1 MSAVLAANLPPA
13 ARGNV
18 YDKAA
23 ALEFFKSAGTPETI
37 AQGAALFVEH
47 QHAARLGVNLDKMY
61 LLVDGAIDSLA
72 SRKPIGA
79 VKPGEIFGE
88 MGPLSGAARSATA
101 IARTPCQVIGMD
113 EAQLRRGLQVKPEFV
128 LTLSQLMIARLRET
142 LARLRAANAIAEDAS
157 GKQTMLFDG
166 AILGYLRREL
176 ERTASMR
183 FQAGQTI
190 LREGASGILMYVVL
204 EGGVAVYIQQRR
216 VERIG
221 PGGVLGEIALLDQS
235 PRVASALA
243 ETDCTLLGMNRIT
256 LLRVLRNKPEFGA
269 ALLRGLADRLRF
281 LISRHR

>member
-1 MSAVLAANLPPA
+1 M
-13 ARGNV
+13 

-23 ALEFFKSAGTPETI
+23 ALEFFKVAGTPETV
-37 AQGAALFVEH
+37 AKGATLFVEH
-47 QHAARLGVNLDKMY
+47 QHARRLGANLDKMY
-61 LLVDGAIDSLA
+61 LLLDGAIDILA

-79 VKPGEIFGE
+79 IKPGEIFGE

-101 IARTPCQVIGMD
+101 IARTACQVIGMD
-113 EAQLRRGLQVKPEFV
+113 EEQLRRGLQVKPDFV

-142 LARLRAANAIAEDAS
+142 LTRLRAANAIAEDVS
-157 GKQTMLFDG
+157 GKLTTLFEPALVD
-166 AILGYLRREL
+166 YLREGL
-176 ERTASMR
+176 ASSSSMR

-204 EGGVAVYIQQRR
+204 EGNVAVHIQQRR

-235 PRVASALA
+235 PRVASAVA
-243 ETDCTLLGMNRIT
+243 ETDCALLGMNRIT
-256 LLRVLRNKPEFGA
+256 FLRVLRNRPDFGES
-269 ALLRGLADRLRF
+269 LLRGLADRLRF

>member
-61 LLVDGAIDSLA
+61 LLVDGAIDILA

-183 FQAGQTI
+183 FQAGQTR
-190 LREGASGILMYVVL
+190 LGHPHVRRARRRCGGIYPAAP
-204 EGGVAVYIQQRR
+204 GRTHRTGRCARRNRTSRPVAARR
-216 VERIG
+216 QRIG
-221 PGGVLGEIALLDQS
+221 GDGLHAPGNEPDHPPARTAQQ
-235 PRVASALA
+235 A
-243 ETDCTLLGMNRIT
+243 
-256 LLRVLRNKPEFGA
+256 
-269 ALLRGLADRLRF
+269 
-281 LISRHR
+281 

>member
-1 MSAVLAANLPPA
+1 MNSANAATLSLAPQGVA
-13 ARGNV
+13 
-18 YDKAA
+18 YDKSA
-23 ALEFFKSAGTPETI
+23 ALEFFKAAGTPETV

-47 QHAARLGVNLDKMY
+47 QHAGRLGSSLDKMY
-61 LLVDGAIDSLA
+61 LLVNGAIDILA

-101 IARTPCQVIGMD
+101 IARTACQVIGMD
-113 EAQLRRGLQVKPEFV
+113 EEQLRRGLQVKPDFV

-142 LARLRAANAIAEDAS
+142 LTRLRAANAIAEDVS
-157 GKQTMLFDG
+157 GKLTTLFEPALVD
-166 AILGYLRREL
+166 YLREGL
-176 ERTASMR
+176 ASSSSMR

-204 EGGVAVYIQQRR
+204 EGNVAVHIQQRR

-235 PRVASALA
+235 PRVASAVA
-243 ETDCTLLGMNRIT
+243 ETDCALLGMNRIT
-256 LLRVLRNKPEFGA
+256 FLRVLRNRPDFGES
-269 ALLRGLADRLRF
+269 LLRGLADRLRF